1 VIVVDETIND
11 PRIIAAIKHWYSG
24 AVIGVRELRPGARLL
39 DPELPG
45 YLLKLRQPTF
55 VTINYS
61 DWNKPQLAH
70 RGYCIVS
77 LKLSGEEAFSV
88 SQVLREILKRPEYK
102 TKRLR
107 MGKVICWMKQRLFHH
122 EV

>member
-1 VIVVDETIND
+1 VIVVDEAIND
-11 PRIIAAIKHWYSG
+11 PRIIAAIAHWYPG
-24 AVIGVRELRPGARLL
+24 AVIGVKELRLGARLL
-39 DPELPG
+39 DPEIPDC
-45 YLLKLRQPTF
+45 LLKLRQPTF

-70 RGYCIVS
+70 LGYCIVS
-77 LKLSGEEAFSV
+77 LKLTNEESALV
-88 SQVLREILKRPEYK
+88 PRALREILKQPAYK

-107 MGKVICWMKQRLFHH
+107 MGKVICWTKQRLFHH

>member
-1 VIVVDETIND
+1 VIVVDEAIND
-11 PRIIAAIKHWYSG
+11 PRIIAAIARWYPG
-24 AVIGVRELRPGARLL
+24 AVIGVKELRPGARLL
-39 DPELPG
+39 DPEIPD

-77 LKLSGEEAFSV
+77 LKLTNEESGFAP
-88 SQVLREILKRPEYK
+88 QVLREILKLPAYK

-122 EV
+122 EA